1 MFGEKGDCVRY
12 NAKSGA
18 PEPGGDD
25 SLRGPLETI
34 VCGLGLELIELSVS
48 RHKARKG
55 SQGTVQVRLV
65 VYSGGA
71 LGVDECSRVH
81 HAIMP
86 RLELVFPARNL
97 HVEVSSPGIDRLI
110 KDGVEAAH
118 YRGRGVRCYRTDISD
133 WSAGILETVDEKGLV
148 LKGKEGTM
156 RLDYEIIAKAKLD
169 HSQE

>member
-1 MFGEKGDCVRY
+1 VRY
-12 NAKSGA
+12 IAKSGA
-18 PEPGGDD
+18 AEFAGND

-34 VCGLGLELIELSVS
+34 IRALGLELIELSVS

-55 SQGTVQVRLV
+55 SPGSVQVRLV
-65 VYSGGA
+65 VDSGGA
-71 LGVDECSRVH
+71 VGIDECSRAH

-86 RLELVFPARNL
+86 RLTLAFPGRNL
-97 HVEVSSPGIDRLI
+97 HVEVSSPGINRLI

-118 YRGRGVRCYRTDISD
+118 YRGRRVCCYRTDIAD
-133 WSAGILETVDEKGLV
+133 WSAGILEAADEKGLV

-156 RLDYEIIAKAKLD
+156 HLEYEIIAKAKLD

>member
-1 MFGEKGDCVRY
+1 MRY
-12 NAKSGA
+12 IVKSGA

-25 SLRGPLETI
+25 SLRGTLETI
-34 VCGLGLELIELSVS
+34 VGGLGLELVELSVS

-55 SQGTVQVRLV
+55 SPGTVQVRLV

-71 LGVDECSRVH
+71 LGIDECSRAH

-86 RLELVFPARNL
+86 RLELAFPAQNL

-110 KDGVEAAH
+110 KDGVEATH

-133 WSAGILETVDEKGLV
+133 WSAGILETADERGLV
-148 LKGKEGTM
+148 LKGKEGTI
-156 RLDYEIIAKAKLD
+156 RLNYEIIAKAKLD